1 VKFREDPHQAS
12 GGYGTCSA
20 NPQFSQDPRLRRL
33 GTLGRRY
40 SGISASLSKKILFF
54 ESTIS
59 SQSDFLGCKVP
70 RRDGAEW
77 RFCAPSEV
85 FTIFPHTVTSYRSR
99 GLLLSL
105 SNMKLEST
113 SIIISELLLRFCAA
127 APYFNG
133 QTRLIFFF
141 RVPQLHKVNSLPQ
154 TSPFTSVFIIP
165 FVMTP
170 ASALPQTH
178 CPSICTS
185 STSRTY
191 PPLHIHPSVLSQ
203 SPSPI
208 FQPAP
213 PHIPTSTVS
222 PPSPKIKFE
231 AERVCRGAFA
241 SSAPNR
247 HPRIHPQSKNRTR
260 PKTPRTKFQLYLK
273 SPSSAV
279 DKLLTPPV
287 VGLVFVWDCLT
298 LREGGCDLSAY
309 LFHLPVLLIH
319 LESFGQEC
327 ECLPVNSAPVK
338 PCQKS
343 TTACLGSLGK
353 DNI

>member
-1 VKFREDPHQAS
+1 VQCKSTVLSGSTAS
-12 GGYGTCSA
+12 QTRHA
-20 NPQFSQDPRLRRL
+20 RPAILWNL
-33 GTLGRRY
+33 GVPFKE
-40 SGISASLSKKILFF
+40 KKNLFF

-59 SQSDFLGCKVP
+59 SQSGFLGCKVP

-85 FTIFPHTVTSYRSR
+85 FTVFPHTVTSYRSR

-141 RVPQLHKVNSLPQ
+141 QSPSTPQSKFVTSHLSLHIRFHYPFRHDTCKHSTSNPLPFHLHFIHL
-154 TSPFTSVFIIP
+154 TNLLLLFTS
-165 FVMTP
+165 
-170 ASALPQTH
+170 
-178 CPSICTS
+178 
-185 STSRTY
+185 
-191 PPLHIHPSVLSQ
+191 IHPSVLSQ

-208 FQPAP
+208 FQSAP

-247 HPRIHPQSKNRTR
+247 HPRIHPQSKTARDR
-260 PKTPRTKFQLYLK
+260 KRHGQKFQLYLK

-309 LFHLPVLLIH
+309 LFHLPVLPIH